1 MVVALVLASCGP
13 AEEEEEEV
21 VPPPVEE
28 EEEEVTPPEEE
39 EEPPMPTGPKYGGQ
53 YRGVL
58 AQKPL
63 LFDEALGYNSYAP
76 TQHLTNEELVIG
88 DWIKG
93 PTGTGESSWMY
104 YAMFPA
110 PKVQKGGLA
119 ESWEVA
125 DDVTLIFK
133 IREGVHWHDK
143 PPVNGRELVAEDVAF
158 THTRLWASPRS
169 YQTTTYPYLE
179 SATATDKYTVVYKSV
194 PGRLGEV
201 WEMAASHSLIIPPEV
216 VEQYGDMNDW
226 KNACGTGAFML
237 VDYVDGSTATFV
249 RNPNYWQ
256 KDPFRPENTLPYLD
270 GVKLLVITDVSTQMA
285 ALRTGKIDRLSA
297 ISWEDGESLIETN
310 PELEYVKYFLA
321 GQMMLCWRLDKPE
334 LPFYDLRV
342 RQALCMAVDNQAIAD
357 DYYGGNAELITWP
370 IAPILVEWADLFI
383 PLNELPDSVREQFEY
398 HPDKA
403 KQLLAE
409 AGYPDGFKTE
419 VVCYQPQVDLLSIVK
434 AYWADIGVDLE
445 LNVKEY
451 GAYSGMVV
459 GKTFTEMAV
468 QGLTVGTLPFKMVYS
483 GPGKVWNVS
492 MVNDPRINETYAALS
507 EAYFDE
513 PKRRQMM
520 KELVPYMLEQCHKFQ
535 FPTPYVYTFWQPWIK
550 NYSGEMYVGY
560 TNLFSYTD
568 YIWLDQDLREE
579 MTGVR

>member
-1 MVVALVLASCGP
+1 
-13 AEEEEEEV
+13 
-21 VPPPVEE
+21 
-28 EEEEVTPPEEE
+28 
-39 EEPPMPTGPKYGGQ
+39 
-53 YRGVL
+53 
-58 AQKPL
+58 
-63 LFDEALGYNSYAP
+63 
-76 TQHLTNEELVIG
+76 
-88 DWIKG
+88 
-93 PTGTGESSWMY
+93 
-104 YAMFPA
+104 
-110 PKVQKGGLA
+110 
-119 ESWEVA
+119 
-125 DDVTLIFK
+125 
-133 IREGVHWHDK
+133 
-143 PPVNGRELVAEDVAF
+143 
-158 THTRLWASPRS
+158 
-169 YQTTTYPYLE
+169 
-179 SATATDKYTVVYKSV
+179 
-194 PGRLGEV
+194 
-201 WEMAASHSLIIPPEV
+201 
-216 VEQYGDMNDW
+216 
-226 KNACGTGAFML
+226 
-237 VDYVDGSTATFV
+237 
-249 RNPNYWQ
+249 
-256 KDPFRPENTLPYLD
+256 
-270 GVKLLVITDVSTQMA
+270 
-285 ALRTGKIDRLSA
+285 
-297 ISWEDGESLIETN
+297 
-310 PELEYVKYFLA
+310 
-321 GQMMLCWRLDKPE
+321 
-334 LPFYDLRV
+334 
-342 RQALCMAVDNQAIAD
+342 MAVDNQAIAD